1 MAEPNREREQ
11 QFAGMTVNERLF
23 AAGLLDSYDSAVRS
37 GERSKMIDLLMNVGL
52 EPEAAVRTA
61 DAILADLTRFGRLK

>member
-11 QFAGMTVNERLF
+11 QFTGMTVNERLF
-23 AAGLLDSYDSAVRS
+23 AAGLPDSFDSAVRS
-37 GERSKMIDLLMNVGL
+37 GERKKMIDLLMNVGL

-61 DAILADLTRFGRLK
+61 DAILADPTRFGRLK